1 MLCRIIFNFG
11 CCLCRYPIDEIL
23 GERDKST
30 IMRVLHFH
38 PRKNEK
44 LGSGLEDIK
53 VCVIA

>member
-1 MLCRIIFNFG
+1 MLYRIIFNFG

-44 LGSGLEDIK
+44 LGSGLQDIK